1 MERGGHKVLGVRR
14 RVDDVPRLAAAA
26 PEGPVVDRERRQT
39 RRGELRTPLSP
50 KRARDGNSPAP
61 KAKASRTACYQPA
74 RAKENDLPALP
85 SFSECDSDE
94 CAHSE
99 SDSDES
105 DSDE

>member
-1 MERGGHKVLGVRR
+1 MTSSRFVL
-14 RVDDVPRLAAAA
+14 RVAAAA
-26 PEGPVVDRERRQT
+26 SRCLAVRDVASLPSS
-39 RRGELRTPLSP
+39 PLSP
-50 KRARDGNSPAP
+50 KRPRDGNSPAP